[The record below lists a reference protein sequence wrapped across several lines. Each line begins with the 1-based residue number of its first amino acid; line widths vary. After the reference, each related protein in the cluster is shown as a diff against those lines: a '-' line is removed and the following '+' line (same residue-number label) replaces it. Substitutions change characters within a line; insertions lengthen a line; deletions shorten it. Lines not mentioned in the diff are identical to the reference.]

1 VLSLPGSFSD
11 NDLMV
16 VMQDGNTNTLMVQ
29 QEMNYTDFTLAEI
42 TLLMIGQGEH
52 MVAMLPAEY

>member
-1 VLSLPGSFSD
+1 
-11 NDLMV
+11 MV

-42 TLLMIGQGEH
+42 TLLMIGKGEH
-52 MVAMLPAEY
+52 MMAMLPAEY